1 MLKGK
6 VNWFNDLKG
15 YGFISSND
23 LPDVVFVR
31 FPDICAPGYRTL
43 KKGDEVIFDI
53 EKSSVGVKATNVMKM
68 ETSY

>member
-6 VNWFNDLKG
+6 VRWFNDLKG

-23 LPDVVFVR
+23 LTEVVFVR
-31 FPDICAPGYRTL
+31 FPDISAPGYRTL

-53 EKSSVGVKATNVMKM
+53 EKSPVGVKATNVTKM
-68 ETSY
+68 